1 MLDKNGMSR
10 IRINFLLALEAAYR
24 SRPATI
30 TRLELQQFVDSCTGN
45 GPLGMR
51 VSFPSWL
58 TNGNP
63 NPYKASRGSF
73 TLPWNQ
79 LDAYQKEESNRLAQ
93 EAARLAAQSQAV
105 APVTSNQQQPQ
116 VDTPPTADNGESS
129 ESADN
134 DEPAAETVV

>member
-24 SRPATI
+24 ARPATM

-73 TLPWNQ
+73 TLPWEQ
-79 LDAYQKEESNRLAQ
+79 LDTYKQDESNRLAQ
-93 EAARLAAQSQAV
+93 EAARLAAKAQAV
-105 APVTSNQQQPQ
+105 APNTSNPSPPQ
-116 VDTPPTADNGESS
+116 ANTPASNESS
-129 ESADN
+129 ESADT
-134 DEPAAETVV
+134 DEPADADQAVV